1 MSHTHVAPFRGRR
14 GMVEESCVRGRVGKP
29 SPRGLVCA
37 GAECVI
43 RAACKQLGVA
53 VFVVVASVSGVRA
66 DAANAFLPASANP
79 LSTSLHNARG
89 GAPKERLVRIA
100 RGELASVR
108 DEVASWGAARLLLNV
123 DAELELGV
131 AVERTSPTRWGY
143 SLSGRIDD
151 PTVGFMTLVVHDEAV
166 AGAIW
171 TPDASYEIVHMGG
184 GVHAVREVVQDVR
197 QCGGPVAVSG
207 AQPFVWPANTPASD
221 ENTVV
226 DVLVVWTPR
235 REEETA
241 VETLRAVIDLG
252 IAYTNDAFERSGAFV
267 SLNLVG
273 AERID
278 YDESGSIAQAFA
290 RTDLAR
296 LADPSDGHMDAVHG
310 RRDALGA
317 DLVSLAVARGP
328 GLTSA
333 RGGAQVLG
341 AFSVANGNPHVVAHE
356 FGHNFGL
363 QHERHERFSWLNSHR
378 HGYATLRALCISTI
392 MAYGG
397 VCQRAGRHGGV
408 YVAPFFSSPVL
419 FHPANGVRL
428 GVSRFSD
435 RRGADGPADA
445 VLHLNRVRHAIANF
459 RPRR

>member
-1 MSHTHVAPFRGRR
+1 
-14 GMVEESCVRGRVGKP
+14 MVDQSCVRAGSAKP

-43 RAACKQLGVA
+43 RAACKQLGAA
-53 VFVVVASVSGVRA
+53 VFVVAASVSGVWA

-79 LSTSLHNARG
+79 LSTALHNARG

-143 SLSGRIDD
+143 SLSGRIDN
-151 PTVGFMTLVVHDEAV
+151 PTVGFVTLVVHDKAV

-171 TPDASYEIVHMGG
+171 TPDASYEIVHLGG
-184 GVHAVREVVQDVR
+184 SVHAVREVADDVR
-197 QCGGPVAVSG
+197 QCGGPVSA
-207 AQPFVWPANTPASD
+207 AETRPFVWPADPADTPVSD
-221 ENTVV
+221 KNTVV
-226 DVLVVWTPR
+226 DVLVVWTPQ

-241 VETLRAVIDLG
+241 VETVRAVIDLG
-252 IAYTNDAFERSGAFV
+252 IAYTNDAFERSGAFI

-278 YDESGSIAQAFA
+278 YDESGNTSM
-290 RTDLAR
+290 DVDR
-296 LADPSDGHMDAVHG
+296 LADPSDGYMDAVHG

-317 DLVSLAVARGP
+317 DLVSLAIARGGP
-328 GLTSA
+328 GL
-333 RGGAQVLG
+333 GGGYGRALG
-341 AFSVANGNPHVVAHE
+341 AFSVSSGSPSVVAHE

-363 QHERHERFSWLNSHR
+363 GHERRQGPSRGHG

-392 MAYGG
+392 MAYGD
-397 VCQRAGRHGGV
+397 VCQRAGRHGAV
-408 YVAPFFSSPVL
+408 RNVPLFSSPAL
-419 FHPANGVRL
+419 FHPVNGARL
-428 GVSRFSD
+428 GVSRFSG

-445 VLHLNRVRHAIANF
+445 VLHLNRVRNRIADF
-459 RPRR
+459 RPRRSPHVD